1 MKRNVLVIMLLVGM
15 FCGASYYEHN
25 YTRQDCVVVEAS
37 PTGAIFEDRCGF
49 TWYWEEEGF
58 EVGDV
63 VDLKMYD
70 NCSSAYIDDDE
81 IKKVIKRHKVKI
93 Y

>member
-37 PTGAIFEDRCGF
+37 PTGAIFEDGCGF
-49 TWYWEEEGF
+49 TWYVDCEGY
-58 EVGDV
+58 EVGDKA
-63 VDLKMYD
+63 DLKMYN
-70 NCSSAYIDDDE
+70 NCTNNCIDDDE
-81 IKKVIKRHKVKI
+81 VRGLKRVD
-93 Y
+93 

>member
-37 PTGAIFEDRCGF
+37 PTGAIFEDKCGF
-49 TWYWEEEGF
+49 TWYVDCEGY
-58 EVGDV
+58 EVGDKA
-63 VDLKMYD
+63 DLKMYD
-70 NCSSAYIDDDE
+70 NGTVSYIDDDE
-81 IKKVIKRHKVKI
+81 VKDLVRVD
-93 Y
+93 

>member
-37 PTGAIFEDRCGF
+37 PPGAIC
-49 TWYWEEEGF
+49 
-58 EVGDV
+58 
-63 VDLKMYD
+63 
-70 NCSSAYIDDDE
+70 DD
-81 IKKVIKRHKVKI
+81 
-93 Y
+93 

>member
-37 PTGAIFEDRCGF
+37 PTGAIFEDKCGF
-49 TWYWEEEGF
+49 TWCVECEGYK
-58 EVGDV
+58 VGDKA
-63 VDLKMYD
+63 DLKMYD
-70 NCSSAYIDDDE
+70 NGTVSYIDDDE
-81 IKKVIKRHKVKI
+81 VKDLVRVD
-93 Y
+93 